1 MQARPR
7 HLSPELFIVIH
18 CLVWWIMTVIAKPVL
33 DSYGGDM
40 VEVYAWSQHWLIG
53 SDKHPQFLPWM
64 AKLWFMVM
72 PQTVASFFAL
82 SAVNLAVGLFGI
94 LAFGRAVKL
103 TQLQIGVGLAL
114 CALAFP
120 YLTLA
125 GKLNMNTISLS
136 TWPWTAWALART
148 IDPQNGRRNLHALLF
163 GLLAGA
169 AMLGKYFSIVL
180 ILPLFLF
187 SFTARMRPVWRT
199 PAPYIAIAAFLAA
212 TLPHLLWLL
221 GNEQGLAYATG
232 QGAGDDTGRVIYYIA
247 KFLLA
252 PLIYWPIPLALAV
265 AFLATGPLSTRLP
278 GLLRPRQLDLLTV
291 ATIGPWITTILFSVF
306 GLAELSMP
314 WAIPVGFA
322 FTLYLARN
330 ADAAVLEKNGPRL
343 IAAWRFLW
351 PLMIAI
357 GVGIAAVG
365 AWKGDLR
372 FYAPNEE
379 GAAAILDTWRQT
391 HGEPLRWVAKANDAA
406 QVAFL
411 APEKIEAL
419 PALPDR
425 LPSYYPPLADWKQQ
439 TGVVFC
445 SLAPKGTVDADC
457 MDKSAAWAAENGMQ
471 AERAVIPVHRS
482 GLRFPRRID
491 YDLGVVYVFPAADR

>member
-1 MQARPR
+1 MMQARTR
-7 HLSPELFIVIH
+7 RLSPELFILVH

-33 DSYGGDM
+33 DSYGDM
-40 VEVYAWSQHWLIG
+40 VEVYAWSQHWLLG

-64 AKLWFMVM
+64 AKLWFTVM
-72 PQTVASFFAL
+72 PQSVPSFFAL
-82 SAVNLAVGLFGI
+82 SAVNLAIGLAGI

-103 TQLQIGVGLAL
+103 TELQIGAGLAL

-120 YLTLA
+120 YLTLS

-136 TWPWTAWALART
+136 TWPWAAWALART
-148 IDPQNGRRNLHALLF
+148 IDPQNGWRNLHALLF

-187 SFTARMRPVWRT
+187 SFTARMRRVWAT

-212 TLPHLLWLL
+212 TLPHLFWLL

-232 QGAGDDTGRVIYYIA
+232 QGTGDDTGRVVYYIV

-252 PLIYWPIPLALAV
+252 PLIYWPVPLALAAALLV
-265 AFLATGPLSTRLP
+265 TGPVAARLP
-278 GLLRPRQLDLLTV
+278 RLLRPPQIDLLTV
-291 ATIGPWITTILFSVF
+291 AAIGPWLTAILFSVF
-306 GLAELSMP
+306 GFAELSMP

-330 ADAAVLEKNGPRL
+330 ADAAALEANGPRL
-343 IAAWRFLW
+343 IAAYRFIW
-351 PLMIAI
+351 PLMIATGI
-357 GVGIAAVG
+357 GIAAVN
-365 AWKGDLR
+365 AWKGNTR

-379 GAAAILDTWRQT
+379 AAAAIVETWRQT
-391 HGEPLRWVAKANDAA
+391 HAEPLRWVASANNAA
-406 QVAFL
+406 QIAFL

-419 PALPDR
+419 PALPNR
-425 LPSYYPPLADWKQQ
+425 LPAYYPPLADWKGEA
-439 TGVVFC
+439 GVVFC
-445 SLAPKGTVDADC
+445 SLARKGRIDSAC
-457 MDKSAAWAAENGMQ
+457 MDASAAWAAENGMQ
-471 AERAVIPVHRS
+471 AEKAVLSVHRS
-482 GLRFPRRID
+482 GLRFPRHID
-491 YDLGVVYVFPAADR
+491 YDLGIVYVFPAADR